1 MCSGLEEAAKAAR
14 AKAEVSVDPS
24 DHQVALALE
33 GALAA
38 ARLAGHEP
46 ADPGPAPPSPEE
58 SGYPASLRIPPGETG
73 SN

>member
-46 ADPGPAPPSPEE
+46 AVAGGERLPGQPA
-58 SGYPASLRIPPGETG
+58 YPAGG
-73 SN
+73 DGF